1 MILASWNIN
10 SVRIRTN
17 QVIDYLKKK
26 KIDILVLQEIKT
38 EDQNFPHDD
47 FKNEGYYSY
56 SSGQKS
62 YNGVAII
69 SKKKLKVSSSD
80 FKDPLN
86 QSRYISAEIEY
97 KKKIFSLISIYLPNG
112 NPVNTDKYEYKKKWM
127 DLFEKFIKTKFKK
140 NKNIIITGDF
150 NVIPSEEDVDNPEG
164 WSNDALFKLEIR
176 KKFRSLLNIG
186 FKDGFRLF
194 NKEAKQYTFWD
205 YQQGSWQRN
214 KGLRIDHYLIS
225 DNMVD
230 SLKVIEIDKFTR
242 DNERPSDHVP
252 IRCVLT

>member
-150 NVIPSEEDVDNPEG
+150 NVIPSE
-164 WSNDALFKLEIR
+164 
-176 KKFRSLLNIG
+176 
-186 FKDGFRLF
+186 
-194 NKEAKQYTFWD
+194 
-205 YQQGSWQRN
+205 
-214 KGLRIDHYLIS
+214 
-225 DNMVD
+225 
-230 SLKVIEIDKFTR
+230 
-242 DNERPSDHVP
+242 
-252 IRCVLT
+252 

>member
-1 MILASWNIN
+1 MILASCNIN

-86 QSRYISAEIEY
+86 QSRYISAEI
-97 KKKIFSLISIYLPNG
+97 
-112 NPVNTDKYEYKKKWM
+112 
-127 DLFEKFIKTKFKK
+127 
-140 NKNIIITGDF
+140 
-150 NVIPSEEDVDNPEG
+150 
-164 WSNDALFKLEIR
+164 
-176 KKFRSLLNIG
+176 
-186 FKDGFRLF
+186 
-194 NKEAKQYTFWD
+194 
-205 YQQGSWQRN
+205 
-214 KGLRIDHYLIS
+214 
-225 DNMVD
+225 
-230 SLKVIEIDKFTR
+230 
-242 DNERPSDHVP
+242 
-252 IRCVLT
+252 

>member
-176 KKFRSLLNIG
+176 KKFRSLLTIG

-230 SLKVIEIDKFTR
+230 SLKVIEIYKFTR